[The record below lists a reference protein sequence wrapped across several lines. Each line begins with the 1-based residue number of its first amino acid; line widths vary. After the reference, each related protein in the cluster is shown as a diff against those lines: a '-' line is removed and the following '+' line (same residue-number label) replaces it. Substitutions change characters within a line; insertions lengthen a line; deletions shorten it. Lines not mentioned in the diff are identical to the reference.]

1 MNQVYYIKILFLIFI
16 PQKEVL
22 SQVLNKIIPLGV
34 NNSSNFRYSHFS
46 FSSNGDMIVDS
57 SSYPETKE
65 RRFFGLKKNGQFYF
79 TDSNN
84 HSTPYHSLK
93 SIFGGRLE
101 GESLFFKLSE
111 NNCQELLMGISKYL
125 SQYLEIYDLKNNSI
139 YEFKFDQVFGYI
151 ESGIFSSTKRQ
162 NDFE

>member
-65 RRFFGLKKNGQFYF
+65 RRFFGLKKNGQFYSISWGH
-79 TDSNN
+79 T
-84 HSTPYHSLK
+84 SLN
-93 SIFGGRLE
+93 
-101 GESLFFKLSE
+101 FFC
-111 NNCQELLMGISKYL
+111 NY
-125 SQYLEIYDLKNNSI
+125 
-139 YEFKFDQVFGYI
+139 YI
-151 ESGIFSSTKRQ
+151 
-162 NDFE
+162 